1 MDHPNVI
8 QFKDVYKDRQKNLN
22 IVMEYADGGD
32 LASQI
37 KARIKL
43 QRAYTENEVMLI
55 FTQVCLGMKHCHDR
69 KIMHRDVKPLN
80 IFLTQQGDIKIGDFG
95 ISRVLRRTESLATT
109 QAGTLFH
116 MSPEIWKG

>member
-1 MDHPNVI
+1 M
-8 QFKDVYKDRQKNLN
+8 YKDRQKNLN

-80 IFLTQQGDIKIGDFG
+80 IFLT
-95 ISRVLRRTESLATT
+95 
-109 QAGTLFH
+109 
-116 MSPEIWKG
+116 